1 MQFGI
6 REIAFV
12 LLLLAVPV
20 ASYFFVFE
28 PRATQIA
35 EARAEI
41 SAKQAKLRE
50 LEAETKSIEN
60 LGSEIDM
67 LRQAIDLW
75 EQKLPAQRD
84 IEVVLRDVWRLAEE
98 NDLTAKSVRTDK
110 IVTTSHYAELPIKM
124 TIIGEFSG
132 FYRFLQEIEKLP
144 RITRMPNMKLKKLDD
159 EDSVMQADIVLSVFF
174 ENSPKRASVK
184 HSKTETPS

>member
-6 REIAFV
+6 REAAFV
-12 LLLLAVPV
+12 LLLLAMPV

-35 EARAEI
+35 EARSEI
-41 SAKQAKLRE
+41 TAKQAKLRE
-50 LEAETKSIEN
+50 LEAETKSIES
-60 LGSEIDM
+60 LGMELDK
-67 LRQAIDLW
+67 LRQAIDLF

-84 IEVVLRDVWRLAEE
+84 VEVVLRDVWRLADE
-98 NDLTAKSVRTDK
+98 NDLTPKSVRTDK

-132 FYRFLQEIEKLP
+132 FYRFLQELEKLP
-144 RITRMPNMKLKKLDD
+144 RITRMPKMKLEKMDKG
-159 EDSVMQADIVLSVFF
+159 EGPMQADIVLSVFF
-174 ENSPKRASVK
+174 ENTPQRAGTK
-184 HSKTETPS
+184 PTNTETRS

>member
-6 REIAFV
+6 REAAFI
-12 LLLLAVPV
+12 LLLLAMPV

-41 SAKQAKLRE
+41 AAKQGKLKE
-50 LEAETKSIEN
+50 LEAATKKIEN
-60 LGSEIDM
+60 LGQEIDR
-67 LRQAIDLW
+67 LREAIDLW

-84 IEVVLRDVWRLAEE
+84 VEVVLRDVWRLADE
-98 NDLTAKSVRTDK
+98 NNLTPKSVRTDR

-124 TIIGEFSG
+124 TIIGDFSG
-132 FYRFLQEIEKLP
+132 FYTFLQELEKLP
-144 RITRMPNMKLKKLDD
+144 RITRMPKMKLEKLDG
-159 EDSVMQADIVLSVFF
+159 ENGTMQADIVLSVFF
-174 ENSPKRASVK
+174 ENRPRRADAK
-184 HSKTETPS
+184 PHNTETRL